1 MNNEAQQTAI
11 AEQVEAATRQL
22 AHSARTVPSPTD
34 SYELLGALRATA
46 THLEQVATQLA
57 SWHDNAEEGVEHNGE
72 DGSGD
77 GAATATAAGEL
88 RQAAACLSD
97 AVEHLSSA
105 HSANSVVRWIPR
117 RTAHE

>member
-1 MNNEAQQTAI
+1 MNEDVNQAGI
-11 AEQVEAATRQL
+11 ADQMQDAARKL
-22 AHSARTVPSPTD
+22 AHSTRAVPSPPD
-34 SYELLGALRATA
+34 SYELLGDLRATA
-46 THLEQVATQLA
+46 NHLEQVATQLA
-57 SWHDNAEEGVEHNGE
+57 SWHDNAEEGVENNGE

-88 RQAAACLSD
+88 SQAAACLSD
-97 AVEHLSSA
+97 AAEHLSAA